1 MNQQKLQERNNH
13 LRSEMLDVIHSNG
26 VLRQEN
32 ENLRLRN
39 DILWRLALLYSRTRK

>member
-1 MNQQKLQERNNH
+1 
-13 LRSEMLDVIHSNG
+13 MLDVIHSNG

-39 DILWRLALLYSRTRK
+39 DMLWRLALDLRDYIQALEDKQINYEP